1 MPTEAAGAKEK
12 SRPGG
17 GSDVKT
23 PEFSDDRKAGAST
36 PEDGL
41 PDSGVTRAT
50 PSDVRE
56 FIRGGVRPLRVLV
69 AEDDPL
75 VAYHIRGLVQRI
87 GQEVVGTAATADE
100 VMSMAAQTRPD
111 VVLMD
116 IWLEGGSSGI
126 EATRHLVTEHDL
138 PVLLVSGTS
147 SGDIVD
153 DAIASGALGFIS
165 KPVTAAELQVN
176 LRIVRHRQDL
186 LNRLR
191 ESEER
196 FRSIFDNAA
205 VGIYV
210 CTLEGRLVTV
220 NDTYA
225 RMLGYS
231 GQADMLRLV
240 RDFEGQV
247 YDEPGRRRQLCERLQ
262 AGETVEGEESLIY
275 GRDGEALWVSEH
287 CRLVRRE
294 DGVATRYEGI
304 VVDITARKD
313 AEQRERTTMELLRST
328 MDALPDLVV
337 LQDFERNVIMVNRVC
352 ASSGMVSPGDAMCEL
367 PGGMADETPFESF
380 RRDGGEHEGL
390 VRLPGVD
397 GLWWSRVAPFR
408 SPEGEVVGAVEI
420 LRVHDGEAD
429 A

>member
-1 MPTEAAGAKEK
+1 MPIDATG
-12 SRPGG
+12 SQGQGRPGDG
-17 GSDVKT
+17 
-23 PEFSDDRKAGAST
+23 DDAPNAASPGIRKHGAS
-36 PEDGL
+36 PAKGGL
-41 PDSGVTRAT
+41 PH
-50 PSDVRE
+50 
-56 FIRGGVRPLRVLV
+56 RGGIRPLRVLL

-75 VAYHIRGLVQRI
+75 VAHHIRGLVQRV
-87 GQEVVGTAATADE
+87 GQEVVGTAATAGE
-100 VMSMAAQTRPD
+100 VMSLAAQTRPD

-126 EATRHLVTEHDL
+126 EATQHLVAEHDL

-147 SGDIVD
+147 SSDIVD

-220 NDTYA
+220 NATFA
-225 RMLGYS
+225 RMLGYT
-231 GQADMLRLV
+231 GQAEMLRLV
-240 RDFEGQV
+240 RDFGEQV
-247 YDEPGRRRQLCERLQ
+247 YDDPGRRRHLCERLL
-262 AGETVEGEESLIY
+262 AGEPVEGVESLIY

-328 MDALPDLVV
+328 MDALPDLVI
-337 LQDFERNVIMVNRVC
+337 LQDFDRNVIMVNRSC
-352 ASSGMVSPGDAMCEL
+352 ASSGMVAPGDVVCET
-367 PGGMADETPFESF
+367 PGDMAGETPFDMF
-380 RRDGGEHEGL
+380 RRDGDEHEGL
-390 VRLPGVD
+390 VRLSGTGRV
-397 GLWWSRVAPFR
+397 WWSRVAPFR
-408 SPEGEVVGAVEI
+408 SPEGEIVGAVEI
-420 LRVHDGEAD
+420 LRAHDGETD